1 MESQENRDLITWK
14 DLQISSQQGEF
25 VNFFLICFF
34 GSNTETAPHKPQLI
48 EKNKVIE
55 ITA

>member
-14 DLQISSQQGEF
+14 DLQISSQKGEF

-48 EKNKVIE
+48 E
-55 ITA
+55 